1 MKPGSL
7 VTTLGAGSLLLAGS
21 ISVALADARVRV
33 AHLAPFADTAAGTS
47 VTVAVDGDAILE
59 DFTYGE
65 FTGYLD
71 LPPGTYQITVTP
83 TGAGA
88 PAITGS
94 ATLADNVDYTLA
106 AVGNGSLQDLG
117 LLALVDD
124 NAAPAAGNL
133 KLRIVHAA
141 PFADTLAATEV
152 SVRSDG
158 GDVIAGLTNVPF
170 NAASD
175 VLQIPAGN
183 YDLKVAT
190 PDGRNNLIDLAPLD
204 LPAGV
209 SLTVFA
215 TGDGVN
221 QPLGFLALPLGAL
234 PTDVPV
240 DDRYSGHWF
249 NPTVPGQGLGLHPV
263 PSQDRLFATWYTFG
277 DGGNQAWY
285 ALDTCL
291 TPGSIAC
298 NTVGFDGEVATFG
311 VAAVTGGTFNAPGGV
326 STRAAGSLVVEF
338 LTCRTA
344 TATFDVDG
352 RTGSFDLVNL
362 TPLASCTD

>member
-1 MKPGSL
+1 MKKGSI
-7 VTTLGAGSLLLAGS
+7 VTKLGTAGLLLAGS

-33 AHLAPFADTAAGTS
+33 AHLAPFADTIEGTS
-47 VTVAVDGDAILE
+47 VTVAVNGDAILQ

-71 LPPGTYQITVTP
+71 LAPGTYQITVTP

-133 KLRIVHAA
+133 KLRVVHAA
-141 PFADTLAATEV
+141 PFADTLEATEV
-152 SVRSDG
+152 SIRSDG

-170 NAASD
+170 NVASG
-175 VLQIPAGN
+175 VLEIPAGN
-183 YDLKVAT
+183 YDLKVST
-190 PDGRNNLIDLAPLD
+190 PDGRGNLIDLAPLD

-234 PTDVPV
+234 PTETPV
-240 DDRYSGHWF
+240 DDRYSGHWY
-249 NPTVPGQGLGLHPV
+249 NPAVPGQGIGVHPV

-277 DGGNQAWY
+277 SGGNQAWY
-285 ALDTCL
+285 VLDTCA
-291 TPGSIAC
+291 TPGSIEC
-298 NTVGFDGEVATFG
+298 NTIGFDGEVATFG
-311 VAAVTGGTFNAPGGV
+311 IASVTGGSFNAPGGI
-326 STRAAGSLVVEF
+326 STQAVGSLVVEF
-338 LTCRTA
+338 LTCSTA
-344 TATFDVDG
+344 TASFDVAG
-352 RTGSFDLVNL
+352 QTGSFDLVNL

>member
-1 MKPGSL
+1 MKPMSMIIQ
-7 VTTLGAGSLLLAGS
+7 LGTGSLLLAAS

-33 AHLAPFADTAAGTS
+33 AHLAPFADTVAGTS
-47 VTVAVDGDAILE
+47 VTVAVDGDPILE
-59 DFTYGE
+59 DFTYGD
-65 FTGYLD
+65 FTEYLD
-71 LPPGTYQITVTP
+71 LPAGTYEITVTP
-83 TGAGA
+83 TGAGS

-94 ATLADNVDYTLA
+94 ATLEDDIDYTLA

-133 KLRIVHAA
+133 KLRVVHAA
-141 PFADTLAATEV
+141 PFADTPEATEV
-152 SVRSDG
+152 SVRSDDG
-158 GDVIAGLTNVPF
+158 EVIAGLTNVPF
-170 NAASD
+170 NAASP
-175 VLQIPAGN
+175 VLEIPAGN

-190 PDGRNNLIDLAPLD
+190 PDGGTNLIDLAPLD

-221 QPLGFLALPLGAL
+221 QPLGFLALPLGEL
-234 PTDVPV
+234 PTEAAV
-240 DDRYSGHWF
+240 DDRYAGHWY
-249 NPTVPGQGLGLHPV
+249 NPAVPGQGIGIHPV
-263 PSQDRLFATWYTFG
+263 PAQDRLFATWYTFG
-277 DGGNQAWY
+277 DNGSQAWY
-285 ALDTCL
+285 ALDTCV
-291 TPGSIAC
+291 TPGTIAC
-298 NTVGFDGEVATFG
+298 NTNGFDGEVATFG
-311 VAAVTGGTFNAPGGV
+311 VAAVTGGSFNVAGGT

-338 LTCRTA
+338 LTCSTA
-344 TATFDVDG
+344 TATYEVDG